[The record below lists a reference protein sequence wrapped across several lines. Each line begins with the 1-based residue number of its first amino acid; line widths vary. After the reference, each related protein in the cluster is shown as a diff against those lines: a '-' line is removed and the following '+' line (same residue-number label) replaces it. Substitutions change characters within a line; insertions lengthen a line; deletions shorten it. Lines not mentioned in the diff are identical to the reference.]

1 MKGDQERWRAFRE
14 VQGFKILSI
23 GWRWTVMVSDV
34 LVVSRWSPKEIPET
48 VKLRKSLKKLERET
62 EFNHA
67 VGCGNAI
74 SRHFQ

>member
-1 MKGDQERWRAFRE
+1 
-14 VQGFKILSI
+14 
-23 GWRWTVMVSDV
+23 MVSDV